1 MINVLK
7 RMAEWL
13 KASPL
18 YNNRLGRFIYEVL
31 VEMVGV
37 TWPAK
42 DEIVSSTVVVLVTLV
57 ITSVFLYVASVASSK
72 FLDYLG
78 DVLQWAL

>member
-1 MINVLK
+1 MVNVLK

-13 KASPL
+13 KASKL
-18 YNNRLGRFIYEVL
+18 SNNRAGRFIYEVL

-42 DEIVSSTVVVLVTLV
+42 EEVVSSTVVVLVTLV
-57 ITSVFLYVASVASSK
+57 ITAAYLWFASYLSSN
-72 FLDYLG
+72 FIMAIG
-78 DVLQWAL
+78 RWFN